1 MSYCTITNKLFIH
14 AFEVPRLDWTMRSVI
29 NCLTTLNISRCATSS
44 QMTSRKLIHTIAMQF
59 SKPCDEEVDLDHLL
73 QSPNRHSRFAANNCS
88 WSYWIIIIAAAIE
101 IQVLR
106 DETHVFAIVNNNNNK
121 TTANMWSGV
130 WWRRHFAFSISV
142 TISFYTN
149 SMRIARIENILQ
161 YKYRKIY
168 SKLDIHHG
176 TYYYFHKDKTIM
188 IQMHF

>member
-1 MSYCTITNKLFIH
+1 MIVSCHLVTSIVSHTHWTWTIATKWIESGLTLIIGMSYCTITNKLFMH
-14 AFEVPRLDWTMRSVI
+14 ASEVPRLDWTMRSVI

-106 DETHVFAIVNNNNNK
+106 DETHVFAIVNNNNN
-121 TTANMWSGV
+121 NINHSEYVIWCL
-130 WWRRHFAFSISV
+130 V
-142 TISFYTN
+142 TSSFC
-149 SMRIARIENILQ
+149 IFDFGDDIIL
-161 YKYRKIY
+161 YE
-168 SKLDIHHG
+168 
-176 TYYYFHKDKTIM
+176 
-188 IQMHF
+188 